1 MTSLDI
7 VTGTTRR
14 TVHLADYVDAVAE
27 ESAQADAYAWI
38 KALRR
43 MTVDGVPFRSRFTLR
58 GDSLWWFAEL
68 YLHKER
74 AILELFR
81 TIAAV
86 DTLIAR
92 EQPQRLSLGERSDM
106 VRMVALA
113 RGLPCEAERSPSPG
127 AWLDVRARALA
138 LAARLSRFRGGQP
151 PSRRARIA
159 AFVHRAFWRE
169 DVEDGS
175 AESYIGPVL
184 REIEAR
190 AGAESIQYVG
200 VGPRR
205 NFQARRWWQALAA
218 ADAGPMVPV
227 ERYAAAPALK
237 ESETLWRQ
245 RYAIRDALWSSDEI
259 REHSLIRGCDAW
271 PIVREQLSGI
281 ALLQFPWSAR
291 SMDEAAAALDA
302 IEPEVAVTYAEAGG
316 WGRAL
321 ALECRRRRLPLAGLQ
336 HGFIYRHWLNY
347 RHEPDE
353 QLPDATNPLD
363 AGFPRPAVTLLFD
376 DYTARYLSDA
386 GRFPPDSLAV
396 TGSPRLDDL
405 IARIAAQQPSDIAAT
420 REAAGAGE
428 SQALVLFA
436 AKHREAAP
444 YLDRLM
450 AAVRRMPDVLMAIKP
465 HPAETSD
472 VYGPTVA
479 EVPNVRV
486 LAASASLPALL
497 AAARAVI
504 TVNSTVAIDALSV
517 RVPAL
522 VIGLPNNLTPFVDA
536 GIMAGASTEQEIHS
550 MLSRLLYDEQF
561 RDSLDRASRDFLR
574 RHRPD
579 QDGGAAARS
588 ADAVIALAGASR

>member
-7 VTGTTRR
+7 VTGTSRR

-58 GDSLWWFAEL
+58 GDSLWWFAEV

-169 DVEDGS
+169 DVEDGC

-184 REIEAR
+184 REIEVR

-245 RYAIRDALWSSDEI
+245 RYAIRDALWSSDEV

-302 IEPEVAVTYAEAGG
+302 IEPEVAVTYAEAEFSEVLEGEVG
-316 WGRAL
+316 VTFLPKPIDIKSL
-321 ALECRRRRLPLAGLQ
+321 AEKVKQRLAG
-336 HGFIYRHWLNY
+336 G
-347 RHEPDE
+347 
-353 QLPDATNPLD
+353 
-363 AGFPRPAVTLLFD
+363 
-376 DYTARYLSDA
+376 
-386 GRFPPDSLAV
+386 
-396 TGSPRLDDL
+396 
-405 IARIAAQQPSDIAAT
+405 
-420 REAAGAGE
+420 
-428 SQALVLFA
+428 
-436 AKHREAAP
+436 
-444 YLDRLM
+444 
-450 AAVRRMPDVLMAIKP
+450 
-465 HPAETSD
+465 
-472 VYGPTVA
+472 
-479 EVPNVRV
+479 
-486 LAASASLPALL
+486 
-497 AAARAVI
+497 
-504 TVNSTVAIDALSV
+504 
-517 RVPAL
+517 
-522 VIGLPNNLTPFVDA
+522 
-536 GIMAGASTEQEIHS
+536 
-550 MLSRLLYDEQF
+550 
-561 RDSLDRASRDFLR
+561 
-574 RHRPD
+574 
-579 QDGGAAARS
+579 
-588 ADAVIALAGASR
+588 